1 MVVYPIIFIAI
12 AIIPLVC
19 ALYFHFF
26 TNIEYNSKNQKIR
39 NNFIVLSVLMFFGLF
54 LFCGLMMSS
63 ITHKEVRNF
72 YITKISHQ
80 ERYSKKIVYYVTVY
94 AGKDSK
100 GNSRYR
106 RERRTKTEYYG
117 PYYFAYSNSGME
129 YSITK
134 EEYDKWKN
142 IWGEKYIKTIQGS
155 ATFFTKPLDGK
166 YFESF
171 FDGKFENV
179 YPKPEVHLYK
189 NVLRNSNSV
198 FGYKYGDGIKHPVDN
213 GNTNGI
219 ISEISLTE
227 KEIAEFANFNAI
239 KGSLKQIHIITLIT
253 KNKANNALEMINKW
267 GGLNKNELAVFIGV
281 DNDKNIIWTDAHS
294 WMDNTKCQNLI
305 RDQIM
310 MLKKFDAN
318 SIRNIYD
325 DNIKYWNRKEFK
337 DFDYINVTVPI
348 SCKIAFYIAVIIF
361 VGYFAFLVYLTQ
373 KH

>member
-1 MVVYPIIFIAI
+1 MVVYPIIFITI

-39 NNFIVLSVLMFFGLF
+39 DNFIVLSVLMFFGLL
-54 LFCGLMMSS
+54 LFAGLMMSS

-72 YITKISHQ
+72 YITKVSHQ
-80 ERYSKKIVYYVTVY
+80 ERYSEKVVYYVQVPN
-94 AGKDSK
+94 GKDSK
-100 GNSRYR
+100 GRTKYR
-106 RERRTKTEYYG
+106 SERRVKTVYHG
-117 PYYFAYSNSGME
+117 PYFRACSTSGIE

-142 IWGEKYIKTIQGS
+142 IWGEKYIKTIHGT
-155 ATFFTKPLDGK
+155 AAFFTKPIDGK
-166 YFESF
+166 YYESF
-171 FDGKFENV
+171 WDGKFENI

-239 KGSLKQIHIITLIT
+239 KGSLKQIHIITIIT

-337 DFDYINVTVPI
+337 DFDYINVSVPM

-373 KH
+373 KS